1 MPDYLEE
8 IAKLV
13 PGRRVVTYDQRV
25 QAAPQLPT
33 GTTAPRPT
41 SRTSSRYVSIWALST
56 FTYSGIRGAVCSRN
70 FMLPPTSAPLRV
82 SSCAVRRP
90 A

>member
-13 PGRRVVTYDQRV
+13 PGRRVVTYDQRG
-25 QAAPQLPT
+25 T
-33 GTTAPRPT
+33 GGSAVTDGDYSTEAHVADL
-41 SRTSSRYVSIWALST
+41 SSYVSIWALST
-56 FTYSGIRGAVCSRN
+56 FTYLGIRGAVCSRN
-70 FMLPPTSAPLRV
+70 STQPPTSAPLRV
-82 SSCAVRRP
+82 SSCAARHP